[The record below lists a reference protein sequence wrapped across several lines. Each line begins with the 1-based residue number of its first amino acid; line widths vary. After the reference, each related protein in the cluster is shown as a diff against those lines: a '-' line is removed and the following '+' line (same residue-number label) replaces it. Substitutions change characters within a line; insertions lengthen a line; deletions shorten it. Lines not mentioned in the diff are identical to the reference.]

1 MRPLDRIN
9 SIKVKLSI
17 VIVLAVLIS
26 ALISTIGYRAGIAIW
41 FRPLI
46 AGAIALLVAYPI
58 ARGITSPLR
67 EMARASKAMVDG
79 DFDAPVAV
87 TSRDE
92 VGELARAFVQMRS
105 ELSEVDRQR
114 QALIAN
120 VAHELRTPLT
130 ALRARLE
137 NVVDGVEPNDTAHAE
152 ASLHEVERLGELVD
166 RVLDLSRLES
176 GASPLH
182 VEHFDVEPL
191 LHEAA
196 WSASHGDDTARIV
209 VTAADGLVYRGDRAR
224 VHQVVTNLVDNAL
237 RCSPP
242 ERPVLVEATSSNDGC
257 LQLCVTDEGPGIPAT
272 DRDHVF
278 DRFYRTDDARSH
290 SSGGSGLGLAIVAE
304 IVQLH
309 GGSVE
314 VATDRTQGC
323 TVVVVLPH
331 VTGVPT

>member
-1 MRPLDRIN
+1 MRPLDRIS

-41 FRPLI
+41 LRPLI

-67 EMARASKAMVDG
+67 EMASASKAMVDG

-137 NVVDGVEPNDTAHAE
+137 NVVDGVEPNDTDHAQ
-152 ASLHEVERLGELVD
+152 ASLHEVERLSELVD

-182 VEHFDVEPL
+182 VEQFDVEPL

-196 WSASHGDDTARIV
+196 WSASHGGDTARVV

-242 ERPVLVEATSSNDGC
+242 ERPVLVEASSNGGC
-257 LQLCVTDEGPGIPAT
+257 LHLCVTDEGPGIPAG

-278 DRFYRTDDARSH
+278 ERFYRTDDARSH
-290 SSGGSGLGLAIVAE
+290 SAGGSGLGLAIVAE

-314 VATDRTQGC
+314 VATDRSEGC

-331 VTGVPT
+331 VTGAHP

>member
-1 MRPLDRIN
+1 MQ

-17 VIVLAVLIS
+17 VIVLAVLIT
-26 ALISTIGYRAGIAIW
+26 AIVSTVGYRTGIAIW
-41 FRPLI
+41 LRPPI
-46 AGAIALLVAYPI
+46 AVAIALLVAYPI

-67 EMARASKAMVDG
+67 EMAKASAAMVNG
-79 DFDAPVAV
+79 DFDMPVAV

-137 NVVDGVEPNDTAHAE
+137 NVVDGIEPNDTAHAQ
-152 ASLHEVERLGELVD
+152 ASLTEVERLSELVD

-182 VEHFDVEPL
+182 VVRFEVEPL

-196 WSASHGDDTARIV
+196 WSASHGGDTDRVV
-209 VTAADGLVYRGDRAR
+209 VTAADDLAYRGDRAR
-224 VHQVVTNLVDNAL
+224 IHQVVANLVDNAL
-237 RCSPP
+237 RFSPAD
-242 ERPVLVEATSSNDGC
+242 RPVEVDATR
-257 LQLCVTDEGPGIPAT
+257 TDHRLHLRVSDAGPGIPEA
-272 DRDHVF
+272 DRDQVF
-278 DRFYRTDDARSH
+278 ERFYRTDDARSH
-290 SSGGSGLGLAIVAE
+290 AAGGTGLGLAIVAE

-314 VATDRTQGC
+314 VTPNRPTGC
-323 TVVVVLPH
+323 SVVVILPDIP
-331 VTGVPT
+331 GVSS

>member
-1 MRPLDRIN
+1 MRPLDRIS

-26 ALISTIGYRAGIAIW
+26 ALISTVGYRAGIAIW

-46 AGAIALLVAYPI
+46 AAAIALLVAYPI
-58 ARGITSPLR
+58 SRGITSPLR

-130 ALRARLE
+130 SLRARLE
-137 NVVDGVEPNDTAHAE
+137 NIVDGVEPNDADHAQ
-152 ASLHEVERLGELVD
+152 ASLHEVERLSELVD

-182 VEHFDVEPL
+182 VEQFDVEPL

-196 WSASHGDDTARIV
+196 WSASHGSDTARVI
-209 VTAADGLVYRGDRAR
+209 VTAADALVYRGDRAR

-242 ERPVLVEATSSNDGC
+242 DLPVRVEATSTGGC
-257 LQLCVTDEGPGIPAT
+257 LQLCVTDEGAGIPAG

-278 DRFYRTDDARSH
+278 ERFYRTDDARSH
-290 SSGGSGLGLAIVAE
+290 SAGGSGLGLAIVAE

-309 GGSVE
+309 GGTVE
-314 VATDRTQGC
+314 VATDRTEGC

-331 VTGVPT
+331 VTGANP

>member
-1 MRPLDRIN
+1 MRPLDRVS

-17 VIVLAVLIS
+17 VIVLAVLIT
-26 ALISTIGYRAGIAIW
+26 ALVSTIGYRTGIAIW
-41 FRPLI
+41 FRPPI
-46 AGAIALLVAYPI
+46 AVAIALLVAYPI

-79 DFDAPVAV
+79 DFDRPVAV

-137 NVVDGVEPNDTAHAE
+137 NVVDGVEPNDVAHAQ
-152 ASLHEVERLGELVD
+152 ASLNEVERLSELVD

-182 VEHFDVEPL
+182 VEQFDVEPL

-196 WSASHGDDTARIV
+196 WSASHGSDTARVV
-209 VTAADGLVYRGDRAR
+209 VTASDGLVYRGDRAR

-237 RCSPP
+237 RCSPA
-242 ERPVLVEATSSNDGC
+242 ELPVRVEATSAGGC
-257 LQLCVTDEGPGIPAT
+257 LQLCVTDDGPGISDV

-278 DRFYRTDDARSH
+278 ERFYRTDDARSH
-290 SSGGSGLGLAIVAE
+290 SAGGSGLGLAIVAE

-314 VATDRTQGC
+314 VATDRTEGC

-331 VTGVPT
+331 VTGVQP